1 MKSSHKI
8 IAAVLFASASF
19 ASAQQMAGIGRTEVL
34 RHDHSVPG
42 VEAIQVRVDIP
53 AGVTAP
59 NHSHPGEEIAYVLE
73 GTMEY
78 TLEGR
83 APVLLKKGD
92 AVYIPAGVNHS
103 VRVIGDRDASE
114 LATYLVR
121 KDQPLVKLAK

>member
-1 MKSSHKI
+1 MKTTHKI
-8 IAAVLFASASF
+8 FATALFATAGF
-19 ASAQQMAGIGRTEVL
+19 ASAQQMAGIGRTEIL

-83 APVLLKKGD
+83 PPVLLKKGD

>member
-1 MKSSHKI
+1 MKTTHKI
-8 IAAVLFASASF
+8 IAAALFAATGF

-34 RHDHSVPG
+34 RHDHAVAG
-42 VEAIQVRVDIP
+42 TEAIQVRVDIP

-59 NHSHPGEEIAYVLE
+59 NHSHPGVEIAYVLE

-83 APVLLKKGD
+83 APVILKTGD
-92 AVYIPAGVNHS
+92 ALYIPAGVNHA
-103 VRVIGDRDASE
+103 VRVIGDRNASE